1 MEKTNL
7 VLIGMPGAGKSTA
20 GVLLAKKTALKFLDT
35 DVLIQAAQNRM
46 LQEIIDQDG
55 YLELRR
61 IERDVILTVT
71 ERHCVIATG
80 GSAAYHAE
88 TMKHLKKDGK
98 IIFLDVRLETL
109 YRRVKDFGTRGIAKR
124 LDQTFEDV
132 FQERK
137 KLYELYA
144 DITIDAN
151 DLTMEDVARVIMMK
165 IA

>member
-1 MEKTNL
+1 M
-7 VLIGMPGAGKSTA
+7 LIGMPGAGKSTA

-35 DVLIQAAQNRM
+35 DVLIQVTQNRM

-80 GSAAYHAE
+80 GSATYHAE